1 MENQDFIVAN
11 EVYIKTDRQQGNMVI
26 LKETEDASQYFLM
39 FVGDSEITAI
49 AKEKGFVEPK
59 RPLTHDTY
67 LTILQRAGVR
77 FERVEIYTMKE
88 NTYYARIIARI
99 GDEEVVFD
107 SRPSDAVALA
117 LHEQCPIL
125 VNKKL
130 LRRELT
136 PEEVKEYESII
147 KTVKF

>member
-26 LKETEDASQYFLM
+26 LKESEDANQYFLM

-67 LTILQRAGVR
+67 LTILERAGVR
-77 FERVEIYTMKE
+77 FDRVEIYTMKE

-99 GDEEVVFD
+99 GDEEVIFD

-117 LHEQCPIL
+117 LHERCPIL
-125 VNKKL
+125 VNKRL

>member
-1 MENQDFIVAN
+1 MENSDFIVAN

-26 LKETEDASQYFLM
+26 LKESEDAGQYFLM

-67 LTILQRAGVR
+67 LTILERAGVR
-77 FERVEIYTMKE
+77 FLRVEIYTMKE
-88 NTYYARIIARI
+88 NTYYARIVAEIS
-99 GDEEVVFD
+99 GEEVVFD

-117 LHEQCPIL
+117 LHEKCPIL
-125 VNKKL
+125 VNRKL

-136 PEEVKEYESII
+136 PEEVQEYESII

>member
-26 LKETEDASQYFLM
+26 LKESEEANQYFLM

-67 LTILQRAGVR
+67 LTILERAGVR

-99 GDEEVVFD
+99 GEDEVVFD

-117 LHEQCPIL
+117 LHERCPIL
-125 VNKKL
+125 VNKRL

>member
-26 LKETEDASQYFLM
+26 LKESEDATQYFLM

-67 LTILQRAGVR
+67 LTILQRAGVQ
-77 FERVEIYTMKE
+77 FERVK
-88 NTYYARIIARI
+88 
-99 GDEEVVFD
+99 
-107 SRPSDAVALA
+107 
-117 LHEQCPIL
+117 
-125 VNKKL
+125 
-130 LRRELT
+130 
-136 PEEVKEYESII
+136 SIP
-147 KTVKF
+147 